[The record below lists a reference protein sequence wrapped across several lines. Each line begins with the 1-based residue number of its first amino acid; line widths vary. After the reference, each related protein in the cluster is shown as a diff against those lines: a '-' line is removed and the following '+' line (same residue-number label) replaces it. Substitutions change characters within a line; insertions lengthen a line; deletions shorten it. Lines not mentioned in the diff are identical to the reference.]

1 MESSTSPRTTIA
13 VFVAVIVMIAAG
25 AALVLGLRP
34 PPVQITINPPVPTA
48 TPGPTATPAPIT
60 VYVTGAV
67 ARPQSLVTLP
77 AGSRVQDALAAA
89 GGAAAEADLN
99 AVNLAG
105 LLRDG
110 DQVFVPALSAAG
122 NPLPTTMGGPKVRIN
137 LATAEELDALP
148 GIGAS
153 TAAAIVAYREQNGPF
168 TALADLDNV
177 EGIGPAL
184 LEDIADLIVFD

>member
-1 MESSTSPRTTIA
+1 MESGASPRTTIA
-13 VFVAVIVMIAAG
+13 VFVVVSVMIAIG

-34 PPVQITINPPVPTA
+34 QPVQISINPPASTA
-48 TPGPTATPAPIT
+48 TPGPSATPAPIT

-67 ARPQSLVTLP
+67 NRPQSLVTL
-77 AGSRVQDALAAA
+77 AGGSRVQDALAAA
-89 GGAAAEADLN
+89 GGAAADADLN

-110 DQVFVPALSAAG
+110 DQVFVPALAAAG
-122 NPLPTTMGGPKVRIN
+122 NPLPTMMGGPKVRIN
-137 LATAEELDALP
+137 LATAYELDALP

-168 TALADLDNV
+168 ASLADLDNV
-177 EGIGPAL
+177 AGIGPAL
-184 LEDIADLIVFD
+184 LESIADLIVFD